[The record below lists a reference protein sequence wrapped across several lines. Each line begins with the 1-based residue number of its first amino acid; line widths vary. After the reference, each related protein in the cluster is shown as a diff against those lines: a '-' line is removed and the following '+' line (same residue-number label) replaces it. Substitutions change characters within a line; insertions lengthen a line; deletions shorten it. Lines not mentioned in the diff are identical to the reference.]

1 MRPLLVLFAVAA
13 LAVTPVVQAQSIDKP
28 QGQEIVWQLASKQ
41 VVHSLESEYAHVRA
55 QTLKNV
61 IVFSTL
67 YREAI
72 DLRPAVKFI
81 AKVAKEDVS
90 DQNRRLA
97 MAALQSVG
105 TIRAKQHLA
114 EMQGID
120 GDEYRT
126 VVAAVLT
133 EYSTKP
139 NAM

>member
-1 MRPLLVLFAVAA
+1 MKRILACIAIAA
-13 LAVTPVVQAQSIDKP
+13 LAITPIAEAQSIDME
-28 QGQEIVWQLASKQ
+28 GEDLVWELAAKQ
-41 VVHSLESEYAHVRA
+41 VVVSLDSDYAHVRS

-67 YREAI
+67 YREQV

-81 AKVAKEDVS
+81 AKVAKHDVS

-97 MAALQSVG
+97 LAALQSVG

-114 EMQGID
+114 ALQGID
-120 GDEYRT
+120 EDEYRT
-126 VVAAVLT
+126 VIASVLS
-133 EYSTKP
+133 EYNSKP